1 MCRRCVNKFFAQTKP
16 IELRHDKADEI
27 CWISELPAE
36 CITWSAWKLAW
47 EVRFERGWAPA
58 VIATKS
64 KSCDPRTYE
73 SRVVSAGS
81 TKAWYWPRG
90 SQGQKEASG
99 IYITI
104 HSPSLAQLLYNA
116 LQAPEAC
123 FGDESRKDCHTCWKN
138 VTAKQWHSNG
148 AMSSAKHASLFIY
161 TMFVNGWRIAMHSLG
176 MPSPSYDRIRLGKGQ
191 ALFATTSEPASRR
204 RAFNQAAV
212 FERGRAKPASETGKV
227 TAQTLIEHWLHTLI
241 QWFNDWH

>member
-1 MCRRCVNKFFAQTKP
+1 MCRRCVNKFFAQTEP

-27 CWISELPAE
+27 CWISERPAV

-47 EVRFERGWAPA
+47 EVRFEWGWAPA

-90 SQGQKEASG
+90 SQGQKGASG

-148 AMSSAKHASLFIY
+148 AMSSAKRQFVYIY
-161 TMFVNGWRIAMHSLG
+161 NVCKWMTHSRIAMHSLG

-212 FERGRAKPASETGKV
+212 FERGRPNRPRRQGKS
-227 TAQTLIEHWLHTLI
+227 LHKHWLSTDCIH
-241 QWFNDWH
+241 WFNDWH